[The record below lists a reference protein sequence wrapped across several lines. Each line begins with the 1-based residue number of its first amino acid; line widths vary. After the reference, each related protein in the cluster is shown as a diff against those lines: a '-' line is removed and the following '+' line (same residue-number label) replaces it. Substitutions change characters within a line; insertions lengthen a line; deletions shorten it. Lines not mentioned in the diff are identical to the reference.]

1 MTRRASLIGTALL
14 ASIALA
20 APRSAAAAE
29 TRVTG
34 GGGGLFPP
42 GTTFNLIPI
51 TGLQF
56 GFGLE
61 FSDIGDKVG
70 ELNVNLLG
78 IAAGGVPRSIT
89 IEGNVTAGSRP
100 ADNVATFSGF
110 ATVDPGDGTP
120 PLPGVPFAATV
131 TTDANDQGSLGLV
144 IGSASLPAAAVNDG
158 TLSIATSPAP

>member
-70 ELNVNLLG
+70 EVNVNLLG
-78 IAAGGVPRSIT
+78 LAQNIT

-100 ADNVATFSGF
+100 SENVATFSGF
-110 ATVDPGDGTP
+110 ATVDLGDGTP
-120 PLPGVPFAATV
+120 PLPGIPFVATV
-131 TTDANDQGSLGLV
+131 TADPNDQGSLGLV

-158 TLSIATSPAP
+158 TLTISTSPAPPLP